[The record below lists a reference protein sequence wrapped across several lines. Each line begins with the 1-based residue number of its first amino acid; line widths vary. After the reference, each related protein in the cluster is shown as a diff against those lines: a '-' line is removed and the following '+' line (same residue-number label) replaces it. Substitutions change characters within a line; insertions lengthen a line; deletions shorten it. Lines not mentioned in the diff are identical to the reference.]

1 MDHAI
6 DFLGQHWLV
15 MIDAYSEVPVYLPNN
30 VCLNPDYNQS
40 SRGQFHTFRISAY
53 YCFGQC
59 NHFYFRSVPT
69 VLQGERHCSPY
80 HPATNGADERL
91 IRTFKEAL
99 RKSSKPPKQA
109 LQEFLLM
116 YHRTPTHC
124 GYSPSELLNGRQIRT
139 KIDTLI
145 PVPLQLPLPKE
156 IYKEN
161 SFFQSW

>member
-1 MDHAI
+1 MSQQCGTCGH
-6 DFLGQHWLV
+6 QLV
-15 MIDAYSEVPVYLPNN
+15 MIDAYSKYPCIYPTTSVST
-30 VCLNPDYNQS
+30 QTTIKS
-40 SRGQFHTFRISAY
+40 SRGQFHTIRISAC

-91 IRTFKEAL
+91 ITTFKEAL

-116 YHRTPTHC
+116 YRRTPTHC
-124 GYSPSELLNGRQIRT
+124 GYSPSELLNGRQIST
-139 KIDTLI
+139 KIVTLI
-145 PVPLQLPLPKE
+145 PVPLQLPLPKKS
-156 IYKEN
+156 KEN
-161 SFFQSW
+161 PFFQSW